1 MFPRLDPYYADPAQP
16 LATAGEEL
24 DDLDHDLSD
33 LSEVCPFSS
42 ALYRNMY
49 ITLIPSNSP
58 KNGGSDPSDA
68 WKWEK
73 RVFVLVLFRLVNFFE
88 QCHSEV
94 LHVKIVSRVTDTAR
108 KVTLRHRRGIIRHV
122 ASRDFPPI
130 TTILQ
135 KEKQKT
141 DQWENEKNVGAPQK
155 NMSTRSKNCKYT
167 QKKWRFTAVCSTVL
181 RSTVPT

>member
-108 KVTLRHRRGIIRHV
+108 KVTLRHRRGIIP
-122 ASRDFPPI
+122 SRGIQGFSTNHNYSPERETKNRPMRKREKRGG
-130 TTILQ
+130 TT
-135 KEKQKT
+135 EKH
-141 DQWENEKNVGAPQK
+141 EH
-155 NMSTRSKNCKYT
+155 
-167 QKKWRFTAVCSTVL
+167 KK
-181 RSTVPT
+181 